1 MVKHTQTIRQLVP
14 TNCLSVFNHFVG
26 LALKELKNS
35 YITFLLWTIKESN
48 IPLPFYC
55 IPPFAKPHFY
65 IKCDIR
71 YYCFFFEDLI
81 SFLDRGW
88 DRIPLWSCKVFF
100 AKTSILDLWL
110 DSECAFWQWENWSLQ
125 FLCKTWHKFPCN
137 FTWQSFM
144 ENSLCVTVYYIPR
157 SARDVFFSLYCSFY
171 KKDVI
176 ICLSINVLMSMHQ
189 KYETTLFENTWN
201 WIVFMWK
208 LLNNRS
214 WINVAY

>member
-1 MVKHTQTIRQLVP
+1 MYSGQSKNP
-14 TNCLSVFNHFVG
+14 TFPSLFTVSP
-26 LALKELKNS
+26 
-35 YITFLLWTIKESN
+35 LLPSPIFILNVTSAVI
-48 IPLPFYC
+48 
-55 IPPFAKPHFY
+55 A
-65 IKCDIR
+65 
-71 YYCFFFEDLI
+71 FFFGDLI

-189 KYETTLFENTWN
+189 KYETSTLFENNWN